1 MFGLAVAP
9 ALLYVIGSVM
19 IALALLLIVIILKQ
33 TGKEKGLSGS
43 IAGGSAETFFGKSG
57 GNTQDKLLSKLTII
71 GSILF
76 VVIVVALYV
85 LINWY
90 NLG

>member
-19 IALALLLIVIILKQ
+19 IALALFLIAIILKQ

-71 GSILF
+71 GSVLF
-76 VVIVVALYV
+76 VVLAITLTILVTLS
-85 LINWY
+85 I
-90 NLG
+90 

>member
-9 ALLYVIGSVM
+9 ALLYVIGSLM
-19 IALALLLIVIILKQ
+19 LAIAFFLIAIILKQ

-57 GNTQDKLLSKLTII
+57 GNTQDRLLSKLTII
-71 GSILF
+71 GSVVF
-76 VVIVVALYV
+76 VVLAVTLTILVTLS
-85 LINWY
+85 I
-90 NLG
+90 

>member
-19 IALALLLIVIILKQ
+19 IALALFLTVIILKQ

-57 GNTQDKLLSKLTII
+57 GNTQDKLLSKLTVI
-71 GSILF
+71 GSVVF
-76 VVIVVALYV
+76 VVLAITLTILVTLS
-85 LINWY
+85 I
-90 NLG
+90 

>member
-19 IALALLLIVIILKQ
+19 IALAIFLTVIILKQ

-71 GSILF
+71 GSVVF
-76 VVIVVALYV
+76 VVLTVTLTILVTLS
-85 LINWY
+85 I
-90 NLG
+90 

>member
-19 IALALLLIVIILKQ
+19 IAIAIFLIVIILKQ

-43 IAGGSAETFFGKSG
+43 IAGGSAETFFGRSG

-71 GSILF
+71 GS
-76 VVIVVALYV
+76 VVFVALTITLTILV
-85 LINWY
+85 TLSI
-90 NLG
+90 

>member
-19 IALALLLIVIILKQ
+19 IALALFLIVIILKQ

-71 GSILF
+71 GSVLF
-76 VVIVVALYV
+76 VVLAITLTILVTLS
-85 LINWY
+85 I
-90 NLG
+90 